1 MTIEK
6 LAMLNGI
13 LEELNR
19 IEEAEETAAMA
30 EGLNMPFVTINLS
43 SQELDGETFDMEA
56 SGDVANEIVSAAIS
70 ILRKRKK
77 LLEKEFANA

>member
-1 MTIEK
+1 MTLEK

-13 LEELNR
+13 QAELDR

-43 SQELDGETFDMEA
+43 SPDLADETYDMEI
-56 SGDVANEIVSAAIS
+56 SGVTAKEVINAAMA
-70 ILRKRKK
+70 ILKKRKAE
-77 LLEKEFANA
+77 LEKVFSKA